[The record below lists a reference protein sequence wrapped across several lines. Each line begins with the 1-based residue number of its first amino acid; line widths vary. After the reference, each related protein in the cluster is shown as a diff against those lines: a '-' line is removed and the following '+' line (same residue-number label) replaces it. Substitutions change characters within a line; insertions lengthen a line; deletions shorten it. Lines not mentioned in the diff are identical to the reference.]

1 MKSGDGM
8 VVSERDIEGI
18 GMTSSRARER
28 LVKRLKDRGIQ
39 NPAVLDAIRYIPR
52 HLFVD
57 EALSHRAYE
66 DVALPIGFSQTISQ
80 PYIVARMTEVLL
92 EGGPLHS
99 VLEIGTGS
107 GYQASVLARLV
118 DKVYTVERIRPLLNR
133 ARQLLQ
139 QLKQYNVAFKH
150 ADGALGWSSHAP
162 YDAIIVTAAPDT
174 VPKELIM
181 QLKPGGRMVIP
192 VGDDNEQFLHVLVRK
207 EEGYEDSVIE
217 RVRFVPL
224 VQGDADF

>member
-1 MKSGDGM
+1 M
-8 VVSERDIEGI
+8 VVSEADIEGI
-18 GMTSSRARER
+18 GMTSGRARER

-39 NPAVLDAIRYIPR
+39 NSAVLDAIRYTPR

-92 EGGPLHS
+92 ESGPLHS

-107 GYQASVLARLV
+107 GYQASILARLV
-118 DKVYTVERIRPLLNR
+118 DKVYTVERIKPLLNR

-139 QLKQYNVAFKH
+139 QLKQHNVAFKH
-150 ADGALGWSSHAP
+150 ADGTLGWSAHAP
-162 YDAIIVTAAPDT
+162 YDAIIVTAAPD
-174 VPKELIM
+174 VIPKELIT

-192 VGDDNEQFLHVLVRK
+192 VGDDNAQFLHVLVRQK
-207 EEGYEDSVIE
+207 DGYEDSVIE
-217 RVRFVPL
+217 QVRFVPL
-224 VQGDADF
+224 VQGEVNF

>member
-1 MKSGDGM
+1 MPGVVM
-8 VVSERDIEGI
+8 VSEEDIEGI
-18 GMTSSRARER
+18 GMTSSRARAR

-39 NPAVLDAIRYIPR
+39 NPMVLDAIRYTPR

-92 EGGPLHS
+92 EGGPLHT
-99 VLEIGTGS
+99 VLEVGTGS

-118 DKVYTVERIRPLLNR
+118 DKVYTVERIKPLLDR

-139 QLKQYNVAFKH
+139 QLKQHNVVFKH
-150 ADGALGWSSHAP
+150 ADGALGWVAHAP
-162 YDAIIVTAAPDT
+162 YDAIMVTAAPDT
-174 VPKELIM
+174 VPKALIS
-181 QLKPGGRMVIP
+181 QLKVGGRLIIP
-192 VGDDNEQFLHVLVRK
+192 VGNDNEQFLHVFVRQK
-207 EEGYEDSVIE
+207 EGHQDQVLEQ
-217 RVRFVPL
+217 VRFVPL
-224 VQGDADF
+224 VQGGVGV